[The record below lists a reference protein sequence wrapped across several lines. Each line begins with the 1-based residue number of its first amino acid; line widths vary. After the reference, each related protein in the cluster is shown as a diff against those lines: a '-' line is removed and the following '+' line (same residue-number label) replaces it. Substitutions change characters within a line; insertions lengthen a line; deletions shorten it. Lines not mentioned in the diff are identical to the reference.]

1 MAKKTRGGGH
11 QQQRQHRPAAS
22 SRTSQDRVAAPP
34 VKTGID
40 RRIGVVLAALVVTVL
55 LGGFV
60 VLNGGGGTPAP
71 TPTAVALSVP
81 ARDIGVTEAK
91 QRWDGG
97 ALLLD
102 VREDDEWAAGH
113 VPAAVHIP
121 LGSLAQRVA
130 EVPADQTVLVICRSG
145 NRSQEGRDI
154 LLGAGR
160 SAVTSVDGGVRA
172 WVEAGLPFEG
182 EILG

>member
-11 QQQRQHRPAAS
+11 QQQRQQRPAAS
-22 SRTSQDRVAAPP
+22 SRTSPERVAAPP
-34 VKTGID
+34 AKTGMD
-40 RRIGVVLAALVVTVL
+40 RRVVVVLAALVVTVL

-60 VLNGGGGTPAP
+60 ALNGGNGTPAAT
-71 TPTAVALSVP
+71 TPAVAQSVP

-91 QRWDGG
+91 ERWDAG

-102 VREDDEWAAGH
+102 VREDDEWATGH
-113 VPAAVHIP
+113 VPGAVHIP
-121 LGSLAQRVA
+121 LSTLADRVS
-130 EVPADQTVLVICRSG
+130 EVPTDQTVLVICRSG

-154 LLGAGR
+154 LLGSGR

-182 EILG
+182 GILG